1 MFYFKYEWNI
11 FLEKKFGI
19 SFPIPIR
26 NHFYKGRRLSFYKH
40 WFCKTCYHVFN
51 LHPKRFYKKL
61 KMSVIKCPKCSSS
74 DIVHGT
80 YISQAII
87 DKKTPKEILD
97 IIEIFRY
104 KKSVA
109 NYIRD
114 RH

>member
-1 MFYFKYEWNI
+1 
-11 FLEKKFGI
+11 
-19 SFPIPIR
+19 
-26 NHFYKGRRLSFYKH
+26 
-40 WFCKTCYHVFN
+40 
-51 LHPKRFYKKL
+51 
-61 KMSVIKCPKCSSS
+61 MSVIKCPKCSSS